1 MAFDS
6 RELTRTSASHP
17 TSGLDRPV
25 PEAGELVDVDLRVI
39 PSIGMTSGADLRAI
53 IGHRRGSSSTSRFQH
68 GLLAGL
74 LPTMHVAGRPP
85 RQSGLDADPGRAPH
99 GPPTPAE

>member
-6 RELTRTSASHP
+6 RELMRTAGPHP
-17 TSGLDRPV
+17 TGGLDRPV
-25 PEAGELVDVDLRVI
+25 PEASELVDAGRFVV

-53 IGHRRGSSSTSRFQH
+53 IGHQLASSSTSWFQH

-74 LPTMHVAGRPP
+74 LPTMHVGRQTTAPTRAGWRSWT
-85 RQSGLDADPGRAPH
+85 RSG
-99 GPPTPAE
+99 